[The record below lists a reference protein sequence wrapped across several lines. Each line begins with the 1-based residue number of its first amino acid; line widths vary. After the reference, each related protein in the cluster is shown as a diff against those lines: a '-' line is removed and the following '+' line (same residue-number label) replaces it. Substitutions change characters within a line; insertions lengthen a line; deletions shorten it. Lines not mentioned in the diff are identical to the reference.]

1 MYAQLTYAP
10 QQPLPWIA
18 QFFAITDVTTHLDQ
32 GAAGYRKKLIQVIL
46 ATDYPGL
53 DAAERTRIDGEAAA
67 LLCSLPAEGKK
78 PGMREALQ
86 FEAYLA
92 LAHFSEPPAF
102 RAQREQAIQSIV
114 DRYLGWQGDQVFY
127 PRAPQAGRESLLT
140 QLRQHIGALARHA
153 VLVPDALQDI
163 MLQTVV
169 LEAGCQN
176 VWMNEAHAF
185 PSLFEVIAPLQRQLG
200 WGIKT
205 PTGQVLYETALSLEH
220 AQSADYLRTLRALTP
235 AVIKRIVEESMTQLT
250 ARLATHLPATR
261 CAVVW
266 RSLQAVNALGAGA
279 VAQADDLEDVVRK
292 AVDDELSLVQQ
303 RLKAVA
309 SASFAALA
317 RGVRMDATTLK
328 ANRQSE
334 QRWQNDIA
342 RAERDGPPRTQA
354 SPHAP
359 AGASGAPTPTAL
371 ASPPSDPVHARSV
384 EWLVRWISQD
394 DAPDGAR
401 RPLDRPRIA
410 AAVNATRRARRT
422 APAAR
427 AEPQANPPQ
436 EADSAADDWTDADV
450 EEVIDEGLR
459 DTVRFVRDELR
470 DTLQRAQLLG
480 AAPAALA
487 DCQAHLERLSPS
499 IEQPRLDEVSARHDV
514 AAAED
519 ALRALRADLRA
530 IVVAQQFRQ
539 RFDRALR
546 EALRSEALICGK
558 RVGGVIKCRVPD
570 EAWAWVKDTYGATFL
585 PVDRLDFGDGL
596 PAPLGDDRAL
606 ALYVTGSSTSGYSFN
621 VSVHLWIRRAGRP
634 GNASAQAV
642 WGSPMNHTDWVDT
655 RVPCAVLHVERMH

>member
-18 QFFAITDVTTHLDQ
+18 QFFAITDVTSRLDK
-32 GAAGYRKKLIQVIL
+32 GATDYRKKLIQVIL
-46 ATDYPGL
+46 TTEYPGL
-53 DAAERTRIDGEAAA
+53 DAAERSRIEGEAVA

-92 LAHFSEPPAF
+92 LAHLSESAAF
-102 RAQREQAIQSIV
+102 RAQREQAIQAML
-114 DRYLGWQGDQVFY
+114 DRYRGWQDTPVFY
-127 PRAPQAGRESLLT
+127 PRAPQAGRVSLLE
-140 QLRQHIGALARHA
+140 QLRQRIGALARHA

-176 VWMNEAHAF
+176 VWMNEPHAF
-185 PSLFEVIAPLQRQLG
+185 PSLFEVIAPIQRQLG

-205 PTGQVLYETALSLEH
+205 PAGQVLYETALSLEH
-220 AQSADYLRTLRALTP
+220 ALSEDYLRTLRAVTP
-235 AVIKRIVEESMTQLT
+235 DVIKRTVMESMAQLT
-250 ARLATHLPATR
+250 ARLPTHLPATR

-266 RSLQAVNALGAGA
+266 RSLQAVNALGAGV
-279 VAQADDLEDVVRK
+279 VAQADDLADVVRK

-317 RGVRMDATTLK
+317 RGVRMDAATLK
-328 ANRQSE
+328 ANRSSE
-334 QRWQNDIA
+334 QQWLKDIA
-342 RAERDGPPRTQA
+342 RAELDAPPRTNR

-359 AGASGAPTPTAL
+359 TGASGANTPA
-371 ASPPSDPVHARSV
+371 AQDPSTPDPVHARSV
-384 EWLVRWISQD
+384 EWLVRWINQD
-394 DAPDGAR
+394 EAPDAAR
-401 RPLDRPRIA
+401 RPLDRQRIA
-410 AAVNATRRARRT
+410 ASVNARRRAQRI
-422 APAAR
+422 APAPR
-427 AEPQANPPQ
+427 AESQVTQPG
-436 EADSAADDWTDADV
+436 EADSTADDWTDADV
-450 EEVIDEGLR
+450 DGVIDDGLR
-459 DTVRFVRDELR
+459 DAARFVRDELR
-470 DTLQRAQLLG
+470 DTLERARLLG
-480 AAPAALA
+480 AASPALG
-487 DCQAHLERLSPS
+487 DCQAHLECLNAA
-499 IEQPRLDEVSARHDV
+499 IEQVRMDEVDTRRDV
-514 AAAED
+514 AAAEE
-519 ALRALRADLRA
+519 AVTALRADLRA
-530 IVVAQQFRQ
+530 INVAQQFHQ

-546 EALRSEALICGK
+546 EALRSEALVYGK

-570 EAWAWVKDTYGATFL
+570 ETWAWVKDTYGATFL
-585 PVDRLDFGDGL
+585 PVDRLDFGDGV

-634 GNASAQAV
+634 GSASREAV
-642 WGSPMNHTDWVDT
+642 WGSPMNRADWVDT